1 MTRHQHILAWL
12 NDVASDLHA
21 TRQDIHAHP
30 ELGFEENRT
39 SALVAKSLAE
49 WGYEVHTGIGKTGV
63 VGVLRN
69 GNSPRKLGMRADM
82 DALPIIENT
91 GAAYSSRHQGCMHA
105 CGHDGHTT
113 MLLGAARY
121 LAATRQFDG
130 TLTLIFQPA
139 EEGQGGA
146 EAMLADGLLERF
158 PCDALFGMHNMPG
171 LPAGHLGFREGPMM
185 ASQDL
190 LTVTIEGVGGHG
202 SMPHLA
208 VDPLVAAASVVM
220 ALQTVVARNIDAQQA
235 AVVTV
240 GALQAGEA
248 ANVIPQQAIL
258 RLSLRAL
265 NAQVRE
271 QTLDRVRA
279 IIESQAHSFGC
290 SSTIEH
296 RPAYPVLVNHA
307 AETEFARQVGVELV
321 GADAVD
327 GNTPKLMGS
336 EDFAWMLQR
345 CPGAYLFIGN
355 GVSRPMV
362 HNPALRL
369 QRRHPAD
376 RRGVLGRADRELAQA
391 GLTLS
396 LSTAAG
402 PGASRRARH
411 HPTGFWRVPHAH
423 FEHRCFA
430 HPAGGRRR
438 YRQRAGMV

>member
-1 MTRHQHILAWL
+1 MTRYQHILAWL

-39 SALVAKSLAE
+39 SALVAKSLEE

-69 GNSPRKLGMRADM
+69 GSSLRKLGIRADM

-91 GAAYSSRHQGCMHA
+91 GATYSSRHQGCMHA

-190 LTVTIEGVGGHG
+190 LNVTIEGVGGHG

-248 ANVIPQQAIL
+248 ANVIPQQATL

-271 QTLDRVRA
+271 QTLERVCA
-279 IIESQAHSFGC
+279 IIESQARSFGC

-362 HNPALRL
+362 HNPAYDFNDDILL
-369 QRRHPAD
+369 TGAAYWGALTESWLKPA
-376 RRGVLGRADRELAQA
+376 
-391 GLTLS
+391 
-396 LSTAAG
+396 
-402 PGASRRARH
+402 
-411 HPTGFWRVPHAH
+411 
-423 FEHRCFA
+423 
-430 HPAGGRRR
+430 
-438 YRQRAGMV
+438 

>member
-39 SALVAKSLAE
+39 SALVARSLSE

-69 GNSPRKLGMRADM
+69 GDSPRKLGLRADM

-190 LTVTIEGVGGHG
+190 LNVTIEGVGGHG

-271 QTLDRVRA
+271 QTLERVRA
-279 IIESQAHSFGC
+279 IIESQAQSFGC

-307 AETEFARQVGVELV
+307 AETEFARQVGVELI

-362 HNPALRL
+362 HNPAYDFNDDILL
-369 QRRHPAD
+369 TGAAYWGALAESWLKPA
-376 RRGVLGRADRELAQA
+376 
-391 GLTLS
+391 
-396 LSTAAG
+396 
-402 PGASRRARH
+402 
-411 HPTGFWRVPHAH
+411 
-423 FEHRCFA
+423 
-430 HPAGGRRR
+430 
-438 YRQRAGMV
+438 

>member
-39 SALVAKSLAE
+39 SALVARSLSE

-69 GNSPRKLGMRADM
+69 GNSPRKLGLRADM

-171 LPAGHLGFREGPMM
+171 LPAGHLGFREGSMM

-190 LTVTIEGVGGHG
+190 LNVTIEGVGGHG

-208 VDPLVAAASVVM
+208 VDPLVAAASVVL

-271 QTLDRVRA
+271 QTLERVRA
-279 IIESQAHSFGC
+279 IIESQAQSFGC

-307 AETEFARQVGVELV
+307 VETEFARQVGVELI

-362 HNPALRL
+362 HNPAYDFNDDILL
-369 QRRHPAD
+369 TGAAYWGALAESWLKPA
-376 RRGVLGRADRELAQA
+376 
-391 GLTLS
+391 
-396 LSTAAG
+396 
-402 PGASRRARH
+402 
-411 HPTGFWRVPHAH
+411 
-423 FEHRCFA
+423 
-430 HPAGGRRR
+430 
-438 YRQRAGMV
+438 

>member
-39 SALVAKSLAE
+39 SALVARSLSE

-69 GNSPRKLGMRADM
+69 GDSPRKLGLRADM

-190 LTVTIEGVGGHG
+190 LNVTIEGVGGHG

-271 QTLDRVRA
+271 QTLERVRA
-279 IIESQAHSFGC
+279 IIESQAQGFGC

-307 AETEFARQVGVELV
+307 AETEFARQVGVELI

-362 HNPALRL
+362 HNPAYDFNDDILL
-369 QRRHPAD
+369 TGAAYWGALAESWLKPA
-376 RRGVLGRADRELAQA
+376 
-391 GLTLS
+391 
-396 LSTAAG
+396 
-402 PGASRRARH
+402 
-411 HPTGFWRVPHAH
+411 
-423 FEHRCFA
+423 
-430 HPAGGRRR
+430 
-438 YRQRAGMV
+438 

>member
-1 MTRHQHILAWL
+1 MTRFPHIFAWL
-12 NDVASDLHA
+12 DDVASDLRA
-21 TRQDIHAHP
+21 VRQDIHAHP

-39 SALVAKSLAE
+39 SALVARSLQE
-49 WGYEVHTGIGKTGV
+49 WGYEVHSGIGKTGV

-69 GNSPRKLGMRADM
+69 GSSLRRLGLRADM
-82 DALPIIENT
+82 DALPIIENS
-91 GAAYSSRHQGCMHA
+91 GVAYSSRHSGCMHA
-105 CGHDGHTT
+105 CGHDGHTA

-190 LTVTIEGVGGHG
+190 LTVTLEGVGGHG
-202 SMPHLA
+202 SMPHLT

-220 ALQTVVARNIDAQQA
+220 ALQTVVARNIDAQEA

-248 ANVIPQQAIL
+248 ANVIPQQALL

-265 NAQVRE
+265 NAPVRE
-271 QTLDRVRA
+271 QMLERVKA
-279 IIESQAHSFGC
+279 IIHTQAQSFGC
-290 SSTIEH
+290 SASIEH
-296 RPAYPVLVNHA
+296 RPAYPVLVNSP
-307 AETEFARQVGVELV
+307 EQTEFARQVGVALLGEQ
-321 GADAVD
+321 AVD
-327 GNTPKLMGS
+327 GNTRKLMGS

-345 CPGAYLFIGN
+345 CPGSYLFIGN
-355 GVSRPMV
+355 GLSRPMV
-362 HNPALRL
+362 HNPGYDFNDDILLTGAAYWAALAESWL
-369 QRRHPAD
+369 EPA
-376 RRGVLGRADRELAQA
+376 
-391 GLTLS
+391 
-396 LSTAAG
+396 
-402 PGASRRARH
+402 
-411 HPTGFWRVPHAH
+411 
-423 FEHRCFA
+423 
-430 HPAGGRRR
+430 
-438 YRQRAGMV
+438 

>member
-39 SALVAKSLAE
+39 SALVAKSLSQ

-69 GNSPRKLGMRADM
+69 GNSPRKLGLRADM

-190 LTVTIEGVGGHG
+190 LNVSIEGVGGHG

-248 ANVIPQQAIL
+248 ANVIPQQATL

-271 QTLDRVRA
+271 QTLERVCA
-279 IIESQAHSFGC
+279 IIESQARSFGC

-321 GADAVD
+321 GTDAVD

-362 HNPALRL
+362 HNPAYDFNDDILL
-369 QRRHPAD
+369 TGAAYWGALAESWLKPA
-376 RRGVLGRADRELAQA
+376 
-391 GLTLS
+391 
-396 LSTAAG
+396 
-402 PGASRRARH
+402 
-411 HPTGFWRVPHAH
+411 
-423 FEHRCFA
+423 
-430 HPAGGRRR
+430 
-438 YRQRAGMV
+438 

>member
-39 SALVAKSLAE
+39 SALVARSLAE

-69 GNSPRKLGMRADM
+69 GSSSRKLGIRADM

-171 LPAGHLGFREGPMM
+171 LPAGHLGFRAGPMM

-271 QTLDRVRA
+271 QTLERVRA
-279 IIESQAHSFGC
+279 IIETQARSFGC

-327 GNTPKLMGS
+327 GNTAKLMGS

-362 HNPALRL
+362 HNPAYDFNDDILL
-369 QRRHPAD
+369 TGAAYWGALTESWLKPA
-376 RRGVLGRADRELAQA
+376 
-391 GLTLS
+391 
-396 LSTAAG
+396 
-402 PGASRRARH
+402 
-411 HPTGFWRVPHAH
+411 
-423 FEHRCFA
+423 
-430 HPAGGRRR
+430 
-438 YRQRAGMV
+438 

>member
-1 MTRHQHILAWL
+1 MTRFPHILAWL
-12 NDVASDLHA
+12 DDVASDLRIV
-21 TRQDIHAHP
+21 RQDIHAHP

-39 SALVAKSLAE
+39 AALVAGFLEE
-49 WGYEVHTGIGKTGV
+49 WGYEVHTGVGRTGV

-69 GNSPRKLGMRADM
+69 GSGPRRLGLRADM
-82 DALPIIENT
+82 DALPIVEDS
-91 GAAYSSRHQGCMHA
+91 GVAYSSRHRGCMHA
-105 CGHDGHTT
+105 CGHDGHTA

-190 LTVTIEGVGGHG
+190 LTVTLEGVGGHG
-202 SMPHLA
+202 SMPHLT

-220 ALQTVVARNIDAQQA
+220 ALQTVVARNIDAQEA

-248 ANVIPQQAIL
+248 ANVIPQQALL

-265 NAQVRE
+265 NAPVRE
-271 QTLDRVRA
+271 QMLDRVKA
-279 IIESQAHSFGC
+279 VIHAQAQSFGC
-290 SSTIEH
+290 SASIEH
-296 RPAYPVLVNHA
+296 RPAYPVLVNSTL
-307 AETEFARQVGVELV
+307 ETEFARQVGVALV
-321 GADAVD
+321 GEQAVD
-327 GNTPKLMGS
+327 GNTRKLMGS

-345 CPGAYLFIGN
+345 CPGSYLFIGN
-355 GVSRPMV
+355 GLSRPMV
-362 HNPALRL
+362 HNPGYDFNDDILLTGAAYWAALAESWL
-369 QRRHPAD
+369 EPA
-376 RRGVLGRADRELAQA
+376 
-391 GLTLS
+391 
-396 LSTAAG
+396 
-402 PGASRRARH
+402 
-411 HPTGFWRVPHAH
+411 
-423 FEHRCFA
+423 
-430 HPAGGRRR
+430 
-438 YRQRAGMV
+438 

>member
-12 NDVASDLHA
+12 NDVAGELHA
-21 TRQDIHAHP
+21 VRQDIHAHP
-30 ELGFEENRT
+30 ELGFEEHRT
-39 SALVAKSLAE
+39 AALVAHALKS
-49 WGYEVHTGIGKTGV
+49 WGFEVHTGIGQTGV

-69 GNSPRKLGMRADM
+69 GTGAGRLGLRADM

-91 GAAYSSRHQGCMHA
+91 GVGYSSQHRGCMHA
-105 CGHDGHTT
+105 CGHDGHTA

-171 LPAGHLGFREGPMM
+171 LPAGHLGFRQGPMM

-190 LTVTIEGVGGHG
+190 LTVIIEGVGGHG

-208 VDPLVAAASVVM
+208 VDPLVAAASVVL
-220 ALQTVVARNIDAQQA
+220 ALQTVVARNINAQEA

-248 ANVIPQQAIL
+248 ANVIPQQALL

-265 NAQVRE
+265 NAPVRE
-271 QTLDRVRA
+271 QMLERVKA
-279 IIESQAHSFGC
+279 IIHSQAQSFGC
-290 SSTIEH
+290 TAQIEH
-296 RPAYPVLVNHA
+296 RPAYPVLVNSP

-321 GADAVD
+321 GEQAVD
-327 GNTPKLMGS
+327 GNTAKLMGS

-345 CPGAYLFIGN
+345 CPGSYLFIGN
-355 GVSRPMV
+355 GLARPMV
-362 HNPALRL
+362 HNPGYDFNDDILLTGAAYWGALAESWL
-369 QRRHPAD
+369 KPA
-376 RRGVLGRADRELAQA
+376 
-391 GLTLS
+391 
-396 LSTAAG
+396 
-402 PGASRRARH
+402 
-411 HPTGFWRVPHAH
+411 
-423 FEHRCFA
+423 
-430 HPAGGRRR
+430 
-438 YRQRAGMV
+438 